1 MARPR
6 LELWLSGRRLRDM
19 KRAGSGTLAVAVG
32 AVALAAA
39 ACGSTRQAAA
49 PGTSGS
55 MQASPRP
62 AQTPAATAGPG
73 ATVAARYDPC
83 AVSFPGMAA
92 GRALASLYAGS
103 LLCDFA
109 VPPGARRLAHVP
121 DAGDGFLK
129 QSLPQPGLPYE
140 VDRVQFWQ
148 VPGSP
153 QGVLAWEKRHLPS
166 ALAADGSGLGSL
178 RGITVEWQDSYDL
191 PEVPGHASPSG
202 QIDSRTMTV
211 SAAGAGNGRTDIEVL
226 VSVGWIPPRPAAEVV
241 PPAAQAVTIAV
252 KPDINLHI
260 TPPAPVTV
268 TDPAQ
273 VRRIVA
279 LVDGLPL
286 SPPGVFICPWDAGAT
301 LVLTFRAQPDGP
313 ALAVAEPD
321 LEGCE
326 WVSFTIGGKPQPSL
340 GPPNGGLPFADS
352 VVRIAGLPWNL
363 SKMVM

>member
-1 MARPR
+1 MR
-6 LELWLSGRRLRDM
+6 
-19 KRAGSGTLAVAVG
+19 RAGSGILAVAVG

-39 ACGSTRQAAA
+39 GCGSARQAAA

-55 MQASPRP
+55 IQAAAPRP
-62 AQTPAATAGPG
+62 ARTPAATVGPG
-73 ATVAARYDPC
+73 AAVAARYSPC
-83 AVSFPGMAA
+83 ARSFPGRPA

-103 LLCDFA
+103 LACDFA

-140 VDRVQFWQ
+140 ADRVQFWQ

-153 QGVLAWEKRHLPS
+153 QGVLAWEKRHLS
-166 ALAADGSGLGSL
+166 RALAASGSGLGSL

-191 PEVPGHASPSG
+191 PAVPARPSPSG

-211 SAAGAGNGRTDIEVL
+211 FAVDAGNGRADIEVL

-241 PPAAQAVTIAV
+241 PPAARAVTIAV
-252 KPDINLHI
+252 EPDINLHI

-268 TDPAQ
+268 TDPAR

-286 SPPGVFICPWDAGAT
+286 SPPSGDLSCPSDGFAR
-301 LVLTFRAQPDGP
+301 LVLTFRARPGGP

-321 LEGCE
+321 LEGCQR
-326 WVSFTIGGKPQPSL
+326 VSFTIGGKPQPSL
-340 GPPNGGLPFADS
+340 GPVSGGLSFAAS
-352 VVRIAGLPWNL
+352 AARIAGLPWNL